1 MSTVTSS
8 ETFVLRIRERG
19 AAHVA
24 DAASYWLIIAGVYL
38 MYGFL
43 WYYAGKEKL
52 FDQNGTMPP
61 PLAKA
66 FHGSF
71 VASFPGTNAS
81 WFLLGLLE
89 LVVFLAF
96 AGSLLTG
103 EFLPA
108 RRKPILLSALGLS
121 IFTFG
126 LMTFAESQISDF
138 TTVAE
143 LFGYLAATGVAI
155 ILLLVMPPYRPMDWL
170 TSWTRR

>member
-71 VASFPGTNAS
+71 VASVPGTSMA
-81 WFLLGLLE
+81 WVRLGLLE
-89 LVVFLAF
+89 W
-96 AGSLLTG
+96 AGLGGGGEDALEDLLG
-103 EFLPA
+103 VLHRRDRRVDRVLRFRHVA
-108 RRKPILLSALGLS
+108 R
-121 IFTFG
+121 
-126 LMTFAESQISDF
+126 IS
-138 TTVAE
+138 E
-143 LFGYLAATGVAI
+143 RYLALA
-155 ILLLVMPPYRPMDWL
+155 
-170 TSWTRR
+170 